1 MLKTR
6 IIPTLLWKDK
16 TLVKGQKFDSW
27 RTVATPLPAIKV
39 YNLRQ
44 VDELIIVDI
53 TATKE
58 QREPDYQSVS
68 EFSRECFMPLTVGG
82 GIAELE
88 HIRNLLRAGADK
100 VAINSAAYKD
110 ISLIRRGAER
120 YGSQCI
126 IVSIDAAKEGGEHLC
141 YARCGTEPTG
151 LKAEDWAAQVEKAGA
166 GEILL
171 TSIPDD
177 GMMHGYDLELIKK
190 VSGAVSIP
198 VIAQGG
204 CGNYQH
210 MAEALAAGAQAV
222 SAASMFHFTEQTPM
236 EAKKYLSERGIRVR
250 L

>member
-27 RTVATPLPAIKV
+27 RTVATPMPAIKV
-39 YNLRQ
+39 YNTRQ
-44 VDELIIVDI
+44 VDELIIMDI

-58 QREPDYQSVS
+58 NRPPDYNSVKD
-68 EFSRECFMPLTVGG
+68 FSLECFMPLTVGG
-82 GIAELE
+82 GISDIE
-88 HIRNLLRAGADK
+88 HIRGLLNSGADK
-100 VAINSAAYKD
+100 VAINSAAYND
-110 ISLIRRGAER
+110 ISLISKGAEK

-126 IVSIDAAKEGGEHLC
+126 VVSIDAMNGEC
-141 YARCGTEPTG
+141 YSNCGIQPTG
-151 LKAEDWAAQVEKAGA
+151 KKAEDWAREVEKAGA

-190 VSGAVSIP
+190 VSSAVSIP

-204 CGNYQH
+204 CGNYED
-210 MAEALAAGAQAV
+210 MYKALGAGAQAV
-222 SAASMFHFTEQTPM
+222 SAASIFHFTEQTPM
-236 EAKKYLSERGIRVR
+236 EAKKYLSAKGIKVR
-250 L
+250 F